1 MMRKMS
7 VYSVRLNYIALHIAL
22 RYSTL
27 IPSHYKCSPMY
38 VHTPMH
44 AFIRAYILTYLHTYI
59 PLYLHKYT
67 HTCRQPYIHTYI
79 HTYIQACIHTYR
91 HTDIPTDGW
100 SQHEGL
106 PMLLVSVECCKVI
119 KNKDSDMRNPY
130 KALSPRNPDSSSTQN
145 ALPNLLTR
153 SFKLMPKDERR
164 QLFKASGFMCQYI
177 HVCVIFA

>member
-27 IPSHYKCSPMY
+27 IPSRYKCSPMY

-44 AFIRAYILTYLHTYI
+44 AFIRAYTYTYILAYLHTS
-59 PLYLHKYT
+59 LSHKHT

-79 HTYIQACIHTYR
+79 HTYKHAYI

-106 PMLLVSVECCKVI
+106 PMLLASVECCKVI
-119 KNKDSDMRNPY
+119 KSKNSDMRNP
-130 KALSPRNPDSSSTQN
+130 
-145 ALPNLLTR
+145 
-153 SFKLMPKDERR
+153 
-164 QLFKASGFMCQYI
+164 
-177 HVCVIFA
+177 